1 MNEEKLAKIKA
12 LAEDRRGDPATRA
25 IAQRAYAR
33 YAKEPPPRVEP
44 EWQPRN
50 AQHEGMKTSP
60 EYDRYMFLNLGG
72 WRKSKNGNP
81 YHTTK
86 HKGLAYH
93 FVLFQ
98 HKKSPTWGWL
108 RTNQPDNEQPV
119 FSGRFNTLAEAH
131 ADAWKKLQ
139 MI

>member
-1 MNEEKLAKIKA
+1 MNAEKLAKIKA

-25 IAQRAYAR
+25 IAQRAYER
-33 YAKEPPPRVEP
+33 YSREPPRRAEP
-44 EWQPRN
+44 EWKPRN
-50 AQHEGMKTSP
+50 LQHEGMKTSP
-60 EYDRYMFLNLGG
+60 EYDRYMFLNIGG

-86 HKGLAYH
+86 HKGIGYH

-98 HKKSPTWGWL
+98 HRRKTWGWL
-108 RTNQPDNEQPV
+108 RTNQNDEQTE
-119 FSGRFNTLAEAH
+119 FSGKFATLAEAH
-131 ADAWKKLQ
+131 ADAWTKLQ